1 MIPGV
6 VKTGPGSGGKSWL
19 GLDKRLSRANEQC
32 RKPRD
37 ARVLLESK
45 MAERMSL
52 SVGVEGGWVEMM
64 PRDARRTRKRCD
76 ARFRI
81 WRQVDFRLAGLGKG
95 KGNGCIT
102 LSAFH
107 LAPCRPLI
115 MDAKPNSCPP
125 KCLGRSAAS
134 RRVSRHGLVTVTF
147 Y

>member
-1 MIPGV
+1 M
-6 VKTGPGSGGKSWL
+6 
-19 GLDKRLSRANEQC
+19 RL
-32 RKPRD
+32 
-37 ARVLLESK
+37 VSK

-64 PRDARRTRKRCD
+64 PRDARRARKRYD

-81 WRQVDFRLAGLGKG
+81 WRRQISGWAGLGKG

-125 KCLGRSAAS
+125 NVSVGVLLQDACPRAWIGDGYILLNTFMRN
-134 RRVSRHGLVTVTF
+134 RVEQ
-147 Y
+147 